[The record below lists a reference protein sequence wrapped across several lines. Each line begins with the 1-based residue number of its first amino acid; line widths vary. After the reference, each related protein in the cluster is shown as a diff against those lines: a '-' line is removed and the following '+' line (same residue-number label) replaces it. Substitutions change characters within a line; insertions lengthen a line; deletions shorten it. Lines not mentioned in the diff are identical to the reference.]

1 VINADATIELWHRL
15 VRPFDAAS
23 AVEALTGVHSTTAR
37 QLVGVRLA
45 TSREA
50 DVLLDRM
57 HDIVRSLSIA
67 TTSSPTRCEGE
78 VRGPILWSE
87 TMAARS
93 ASPGAGNVYVCASPV
108 KAYDT
113 DENQV
118 LRFALARVRD
128 AARDADPTGHSHGDD
143 EEVRRARYNG
153 TRAIRA
159 LEHRTLASVS
169 KSRPSGRAVQKA
181 RTGSRARSYRPA
193 VALLERSFE
202 PIDAQTVAE
211 HCDDHTRR
219 QHGLVLALAD
229 RLRLGPFHVNGALL
243 ESGPLRF
250 VPKQR
255 AVDDEMYGV
264 LLRNLLLDVPD
275 PMNGIDRFQAERNL
289 TARAHDHP
297 VLIVTG
303 PEDVDRAV
311 KLTNPR

>member
-1 VINADATIELWHRL
+1 MINADATVELWRRL
-15 VRPFDAAS
+15 ARPFDAAS
-23 AVEALTGVHSTTAR
+23 AVEALTGHHSNTAR
-37 QLVGVRLA
+37 QLVGMRLA

-50 DVLLDRM
+50 DTLLDRM
-57 HDIVRSLSIA
+57 HEIVRSLSIA
-67 TTSSPTRCEGE
+67 TTSSPMRCVGE

-93 ASPGAGNVYVCASPV
+93 SSPGAGNVFVCSSTT

-113 DENQV
+113 EENRV

-143 EEVRRARYNG
+143 DTIRRARFNG

-169 KSRPSGRAVQKA
+169 KGRPSGRAVQKA

-202 PIDAQTVAE
+202 PIDAETVAE

-219 QHGLVLALAD
+219 QHGLLLAIAD
-229 RLRLGPFHVNGALL
+229 RLRLGPFH
-243 ESGPLRF
+243 GPLRY

-255 AVDDEMYGV
+255 AGGDEMYGV

-275 PMNGIDRFQAERNL
+275 PMNGVDRFQAERNL
-289 TARAHDHP
+289 NARAHDHP

-303 PEDVDRAV
+303 LEDVDRAIR
-311 KLTNPR
+311 LTRPR